1 MSERVVDF
9 YNEKYASTVSLD
21 SAKTSIQRIID
32 DIISQIDEQDE
43 RLRMTPIRFFKEYV
57 EKKIRMDVDKWQR
70 LIELK
75 LELDENWKKMYTD
88 TTANSKVD
96 IEFQDEDIEQSVRKV
111 QYELLY
117 SKAQTITEFINIV
130 KLNNKALFTI

>member
-1 MSERVVDF
+1 M
-9 YNEKYASTVSLD
+9 NEKIEQLIARHENFKQKGLMLTN
-21 SAKTSIQRIID
+21 D
-32 DIISQIDEQDE
+32 DLFNRMCLQDE
-43 RLRMTPIRFFKEYV
+43 MITLSSNLKAEYA
-57 EKKIRMDVDKWQR
+57 EKKIKLDVEKWQR

-88 TTANSKVD
+88 STANWKID
-96 IEFQDEDIEQSVRKV
+96 TEYRDEDIEQSVRKV

>member
-1 MSERVVDF
+1 M
-9 YNEKYASTVSLD
+9 NEKIEQLIARHENFKQKGLMLTN
-21 SAKTSIQRIID
+21 D
-32 DIISQIDEQDE
+32 DLFNRMCLQDE
-43 RLRMTPIRFFKEYV
+43 MITLSSNLKAEYA
-57 EKKIRMDVDKWQR
+57 EKKIKLDVEKWQR

-75 LELDENWKKMYTD
+75 LELDENWKKIYTD
-88 TTANSKVD
+88 STANWKID
-96 IEFQDEDIEQSVRKV
+96 TEYRDEDIEQSVRKV

>member
-1 MSERVVDF
+1 M
-9 YNEKYASTVSLD
+9 NEKIEQLIARHENYKNKWLMLTN
-21 SAKTSIQRIID
+21 D
-32 DIISQIDEQDE
+32 DLFNRMCLQDE
-43 RLRMTPIRFFKEYV
+43 MITLSSQLKAEYA
-57 EKKIRMDVDKWQR
+57 EKKIIMDVEKWQR

-88 TTANSKVD
+88 VTANWKVD
-96 IEFQDEDIEQSVRKV
+96 AEYQDEDIEQAARKL

-117 SKAQTITEFINIV
+117 NKAMTITEFINIV

>member
-1 MSERVVDF
+1 MKLTDEII
-9 YNEKYASTVSLD
+9 NNM
-21 SAKTSIQRIID
+21 IQRHENFKQKGLMLTND
-32 DIISQIDEQDE
+32 DLFDWMCLQDE
-43 RLRMTPIRFFKEYV
+43 MITISSNLKSEYA
-57 EKKIRMDVDKWQR
+57 ENKIRMDAEKWQR
-70 LIELK
+70 MIELK

-88 TTANSKVD
+88 STANSKID
-96 IEFQDEDIEQSVRKV
+96 NEYMDEDIEQATRKV

>member
-1 MSERVVDF
+1 MMNEI
-9 YNEKYASTVSLD
+9 NEKIESLIARHENFKQKGLLLTNDDLFNRMCLQDEMVSL
-21 SAKTSIQRIID
+21 SSNLKA
-32 DIISQIDEQDE
+32 
-43 RLRMTPIRFFKEYV
+43 EYA
-57 EKKIRMDVDKWQR
+57 EKKIRLDVEKWQR

-88 TTANSKVD
+88 VTANWKVD
-96 IEFQDEDIEQSVRKV
+96 TEYQDEDIEQATTKL

-117 SKAQTITEFINIV
+117 NKAQTITEFINIV

>member
-1 MSERVVDF
+1 M
-9 YNEKYASTVSLD
+9 NEKIEQLIARHENFKQKGLMLTN
-21 SAKTSIQRIID
+21 D
-32 DIISQIDEQDE
+32 DLFNWMCLQDE
-43 RLRMTPIRFFKEYV
+43 MITLSSNLKAEYA
-57 EKKIRMDVDKWQR
+57 EKKIKLDVEKWQR

-88 TTANSKVD
+88 STANWKID
-96 IEFQDEDIEQSVRKV
+96 TEYRDEDIEQSVRKV

>member
-1 MSERVVDF
+1 MKLTDEII
-9 YNEKYASTVSLD
+9 NNM
-21 SAKTSIQRIID
+21 IQRHENFKQKGLMLTND
-32 DIISQIDEQDE
+32 DLFDWMCLQDE
-43 RLRMTPIRFFKEYV
+43 MITISSNLKSEYA
-57 EKKIRMDVDKWQR
+57 ENKIRMDAEKWQR
-70 LIELK
+70 MIELK

-88 TTANSKVD
+88 ATATSKID
-96 IEFQDEDIEQSVRKV
+96 NEYMDEDIEQATRKV

>member
-1 MSERVVDF
+1 M
-9 YNEKYASTVSLD
+9 NEKIEQLIARHENFKQKGLMLTN
-21 SAKTSIQRIID
+21 D
-32 DIISQIDEQDE
+32 DLFNWMCLQDE
-43 RLRMTPIRFFKEYV
+43 MITLSSNLKAEYA
-57 EKKIRMDVDKWQR
+57 EKKIRMDVEKWQR

-88 TTANSKVD
+88 TTANWKID
-96 IEFQDEDIEQSVRKV
+96 TEFQDEDIEQATRKL

>member
-1 MSERVVDF
+1 MTINDEII
-9 YNEKYASTVSLD
+9 NNM
-21 SAKTSIQRIID
+21 IQRHENFKQKGLMLTND
-32 DIISQIDEQDE
+32 DLFDWMCLQDE
-43 RLRMTPIRFFKEYV
+43 MITISSNLKSEYA
-57 EKKIRMDVDKWQR
+57 ENKIRMDAEKWQR
-70 LIELK
+70 MIELK

-88 TTANSKVD
+88 ATATSKID
-96 IEFQDEDIEQSVRKV
+96 NEYMDEDIEQATRKV

>member
-1 MSERVVDF
+1 M
-9 YNEKYASTVSLD
+9 NEKIEQLIARHENFKQKGLMLTN
-21 SAKTSIQRIID
+21 D
-32 DIISQIDEQDE
+32 DLFNRMCLQDE
-43 RLRMTPIRFFKEYV
+43 MITLSSNLKAEYA
-57 EKKIRMDVDKWQR
+57 EKKIRMDVEKWQR

-88 TTANSKVD
+88 STANWKID
-96 IEFQDEDIEQSVRKV
+96 TEYRDEDIEQSVRKV

>member
-1 MSERVVDF
+1 M
-9 YNEKYASTVSLD
+9 
-21 SAKTSIQRIID
+21 IQRHENFKQKGLMLTND
-32 DIISQIDEQDE
+32 DLFDWMCLQDE
-43 RLRMTPIRFFKEYV
+43 MITISSNLKSEYA
-57 EKKIRMDVDKWQR
+57 ENKIRMDAEKWQR
-70 LIELK
+70 MIELK

-88 TTANSKVD
+88 ATATSKID
-96 IEFQDEDIEQSVRKV
+96 NEYMDEDIEQATRKV

>member
-1 MSERVVDF
+1 M
-9 YNEKYASTVSLD
+9 NEKIEQLIARHENFKQKGLMLTN
-21 SAKTSIQRIID
+21 D
-32 DIISQIDEQDE
+32 DLFNRMCLQDE
-43 RLRMTPIRFFKEYV
+43 MITLSSNLKAEYA
-57 EKKIRMDVDKWQR
+57 EKKIKLDVEKWER

-88 TTANSKVD
+88 STANWKID
-96 IEFQDEDIEQSVRKV
+96 TEYRDEDIEQSVRKV

>member
-1 MSERVVDF
+1 MLT
-9 YNEKYASTVSLD
+9 N
-21 SAKTSIQRIID
+21 D
-32 DIISQIDEQDE
+32 DLFDRMCLQDE
-43 RLRMTPIRFFKEYV
+43 MITLSSQLKAEYA
-57 EKKIRMDVDKWQR
+57 EKKIIMDVEKWQR

-88 TTANSKVD
+88 VTANWKVD
-96 IEFQDEDIEQSVRKV
+96 SEYQDEDIEQAARKL

-117 SKAQTITEFINIV
+117 NKAMTIPEFINIV

>member
-1 MSERVVDF
+1 M
-9 YNEKYASTVSLD
+9 NEKIEQLIARHENFKQKGLMLTN
-21 SAKTSIQRIID
+21 D
-32 DIISQIDEQDE
+32 DLFNWMCLQDE
-43 RLRMTPIRFFKEYV
+43 MITLSSNLKAEYT
-57 EKKIRMDVDKWQR
+57 ETKIRMDVEKWQR

-88 TTANSKVD
+88 TTANWKID
-96 IEFQDEDIEQSVRKV
+96 TEFQDEDIEQATRKL

>member
-1 MSERVVDF
+1 M
-9 YNEKYASTVSLD
+9 NEKIEQLIARHENFKQKGLMLTN
-21 SAKTSIQRIID
+21 D
-32 DIISQIDEQDE
+32 DLFNRMCLQDE
-43 RLRMTPIRFFKEYV
+43 MITLSSNLKAEYV
-57 EKKIRMDVDKWQR
+57 EKKIKLDVEKWQR

-88 TTANSKVD
+88 STANWKID
-96 IEFQDEDIEQSVRKV
+96 TEYRDEDIEQSVRKV